1 VRLNRSFLLLLFGIG
16 LYASALDAQILVTL
30 STTSNSLSAGQ
41 SATLTAVCTA
51 NSGNTGVTWSVTPSL
66 GTLGVGNNLNG
77 SSITTTNN
85 YAAPDVV
92 TVRQTVTITARSIQD
107 PTKFASVN
115 IQLNPAS
122 IVVSPSTVTLN
133 PGASQQ
139 FTATG
144 GGAGYVWSISPSTGS
159 IDHNGVYTAP
169 PTVSAS
175 TNVTVTATSSAD
187 SSVFGTARI
196 TLTQTQTV
204 SVAISPTSVSLTQG
218 QTQQFTA
225 TVSNASSSAVIWSFT
240 PQAGTLDAN
249 GLYTAPS
256 LITATSTIRVTAT
269 AAADASKSASATVTL
284 TSVIDVGSGAPTGA
298 LQNQF
303 IGAFFRNGFANLVSL
318 PPLGAVKR
326 LGTTGYVQ
334 EFNDTLKTGAKLAL
348 ATLSPS
354 APQGP
359 DTTNSIAQL
368 YADLYAYYTTV
379 GATTA
384 GLPLYD
390 TLNCPAFDGNSCT
403 YDIFDKGYAL
413 FAYHSPLATGQN
425 FTIRNTFY
433 TEWTARLGITGP
445 GRPVDVETAVTAS
458 TKTTA
463 TVQSFVNG
471 AIYVISSGVNNAKAF
486 TVLSPIYDVYIAT
499 GGPASSLGL
508 PITQEITLSS
518 GVHRQTFEG
527 GILEYTPGGG
537 GPSQRLPVASV
548 AIAGASTGVPVALN
562 LGDMLT
568 LTATPTAANGSA
580 LTDRPVSWS
589 TSNSKVVSIE
599 AAGSKAVLHATG
611 GGLAAVTATS
621 EGVLSPKINLI
632 VIAPCCQVGDGA
644 PANVQRSFQDA
655 LTRNRITPQIPVAGP
670 AARVSNGYVQVI
682 QGSDGSTYWL
692 AQSDQ
697 VGSAFVVG
705 GLILQAYDALGGP
718 AGTLGYP
725 LSDRSAGGT
734 QRFENGAALAGN
746 PVRLVNAGVLA
757 KWALL
762 GYEAGSA
769 GAPTGDAAAFSTFGA
784 NAGSSQAFSG
794 ATLYAASAGP
804 RAGQAY
810 SVSGAILARYTALG
824 GASGNFGMPTSDEFV
839 TGGVH
844 QQNFEGGNI
853 TWAPGSSDAVEHA
866 ALKAPGVVASPPTV
880 AAGGRARLALVG
892 FPNASTLKVSVTG
905 QQDFTVATTN
915 GSYSWDMFF
924 PLTTRSAVLTVTA
937 LEPKS
942 GTTASGT
949 LTIKGYNDN
958 RVALARVQ
966 GDNQTGA
973 PGALLPLSLR
983 VAVRDA
989 AGDPV
994 TGATVSFAASSGSL
1008 LAASAVTDGNGI
1020 AETLVRLP
1028 AQETVTLVTAEAPG
1042 VASAPVTF
1050 AVRSMAT
1057 SLANFPK
1064 LQQAGRTA
1072 IGNGTATIGQKGA
1085 LLTAVASILRYH
1097 QNRSELPGP
1106 NGSADPA
1113 ALNTFLKNYCA
1124 PDASGKLNCDGFL
1137 SNPDS
1142 GEQVVNLWRAAEFT
1156 GGADVEIFAPTTNA
1170 IADLVAGGSPVLLS
1184 LGLSRNGAVAGG
1196 HFVVAIGIAAD
1207 GSIAIQDPSPVF
1219 ARVSL
1224 KDYLGGFTANGD
1236 IWKAEVRGVAQFALN
1251 SPVATR
1257 FLAAAI
1263 SQPPGGVEPMAL
1275 SVSSPAGWCGRPIDL
1290 LDAVDPAAAGNTGLM
1305 SRILGCD
1312 GAQSVYQLQVGSGQ
1326 AFRAVVDD
1334 LAAGGAMTDISGA
1347 AASSY
1352 KLTRPKLNL
1361 TIASQDVA
1369 VQAGGIVG
1377 AATFTPG
1384 IAPGGAA
1391 SIFGSG
1397 LSGAGKNTML
1407 DLDGTSMRVI
1417 FATPFQLNAEVPPG
1431 TTPGAHTLHIQSAYG
1446 TAAQTVTVSAV
1457 APGIFMV
1464 GNPPVAA
1471 VTNAAGGLV
1480 VPSNPLARGQTVTV
1494 WATGLGAVTASGNLS
1509 VTSSTVTAVVGGVEL
1524 PVQFAGLAPGFLGL
1538 GLYQVNVLIP
1548 TSTPPGLNV
1557 PFALKIEGQLSN
1569 AVSLAIQ

>member
-1 VRLNRSFLLLLFGIG
+1 VRLNRSLLLFLFGIG
-16 LYASALDAQILVTL
+16 LSAGALDAQVLVTL
-30 STTSNSLSAGQ
+30 STTNNSLSVGQ

-51 NSGNTGVTWSVTPSL
+51 PSGNTGVTWSVSPAL
-66 GTLGVGNNLNG
+66 GSLGVGNNSNG
-77 SSITTTNN
+77 ASITSTNN
-85 YAAPDVV
+85 YAAPDAIS
-92 TVRQTVTITARSIQD
+92 VRQSVTITARSIQD
-107 PTKFASVN
+107 PAKSASVN
-115 IQLNPAS
+115 IQLNPAP

-139 FTATG
+139 FSATG

-159 IDHNGVYTAP
+159 IDQNGVYTAP

-175 TNVTVTATSSAD
+175 TNITVTATSNAD

-196 TLTQTQTV
+196 TLTQSQTV

-225 TVSNASSSAVIWSFT
+225 TVSNASSNAVIWSFT
-240 PQAGTLDAN
+240 PQTGTLDAN

-256 LITATSTIRVTAT
+256 LITSTSTVRVTAT
-269 AAADASKSASATVTL
+269 AAADASKSASATVAL
-284 TSVIDVGSGAPTGA
+284 ASVIDVGSGAPTGA

-303 IGAFFRNGFANLVSL
+303 ISAFFRNGFANMVSL
-318 PPLGAVKR
+318 PPLGAVKQ

-359 DTTNSIAQL
+359 DTTNLIAQL

-390 TLNCPAFDGNSCT
+390 TLSCPTFDGNSCT

-413 FAYHSPLATGQN
+413 FAYHSPLATGQD

-445 GRPVDVETAVTAS
+445 GRPVGVETAVQS
-458 TKTTA
+458 TNTKA
-463 TVQSFVNG
+463 TVQTFANG
-471 AIYVISSGVNNAKAF
+471 AIYVISSGVNNAKPF
-486 TVLSPIYDVYIAT
+486 TVLSPIYDLYIAT

-508 PITQEITLSS
+508 PVTQEITLSS

-548 AIAGASTGVPVALN
+548 SIAGASTGVPMALN

-599 AAGSKAVLHATG
+599 ASGAKAVLHAAG
-611 GGLAAVTATS
+611 GGVATVIATS

-682 QGSDGSTYWL
+682 QGSDGATYWL

-734 QRFENGAALAGN
+734 QRFENAAALAGN
-746 PVRLVNAGVLA
+746 PVRLVNGGVLA

-762 GYEAGSA
+762 GYEVGSA
-769 GAPTGDAAAFSTFGA
+769 GAPTSDAAAFSTFGA
-784 NAGSSQAFSG
+784 NAGSSQSFSG
-794 ATLYAASAGP
+794 ATLFAASSGP
-804 RAGQAY
+804 RGGQAY
-810 SVSGAILARYTALG
+810 AVSGAILARYTVLG
-824 GASGNFGMPTSDEFV
+824 GAGGDFGMPTSDEFV
-839 TGGVH
+839 TGGIH

-866 ALKAPGVVASPPTV
+866 ALKTPGVVISPTTV
-880 AAGGRARLALVG
+880 AAGGRVRLALVG
-892 FPNASTLKVSVTG
+892 FPNASSLKVSITG

-915 GSYSWDMFF
+915 GSYAWDMFF
-924 PLTTRSAVLTVTA
+924 PLTTRSAVLTITA

-942 GTTASGT
+942 GATASGT
-949 LTIKGYNDN
+949 LSIKGFNDN
-958 RVALARVQ
+958 RVALAKVQ

-994 TGATVSFAASSGSL
+994 SGATVNFAASSGSL
-1008 LAASAVTDGNGI
+1008 LSASTVTDANGI
-1020 AETLVRLP
+1020 AETWLRLP
-1028 AQETVTLVTAEAPG
+1028 QQETVALVTAEAPG

-1050 AVRSMAT
+1050 AARSVAT

-1064 LQQAGRTA
+1064 LQQAGSTA
-1072 IGNGTATIGQKGA
+1072 IGNGTATIAQKGA

-1113 ALNTFLKNYCA
+1113 ALNAFLKNYCP

-1156 GGADVEIFAPTTNA
+1156 GGADVEIFAPTLAA
-1170 IADLVAGGSPVLLS
+1170 IADLVAGGSPVLVS
-1184 LGLSRNGAVAGG
+1184 LGLSRNGVPAGG
-1196 HFVVAIGIAAD
+1196 HVVVAIGIAAD

-1219 ARVSL
+1219 SRGSL
-1224 KDYLGGFTANGD
+1224 NEYLNGFAANGD
-1236 IWKAEVRGVAQFALN
+1236 TWKADARGVARFALS

-1257 FLAAAI
+1257 FLAAAL
-1263 SQPPGGVEPMAL
+1263 SQPVAL
-1275 SVSSPAGWCGRPIDL
+1275 LDAIAMDVSSPAGHCGRSIDL
-1290 LDAVDPAAAGNTGLM
+1290 PDAVDPTAAANTGLV
-1305 SRILGCD
+1305 SRILSCD
-1312 GAQSVYQLQVGSGQ
+1312 GAQSVYQLQAGSGQ

-1334 LAAGGAMTDISGA
+1334 LAPGGAMMDISGA
-1347 AASSY
+1347 GASSY
-1352 KLTRPKLNL
+1352 KLNRPKLNL
-1361 TIASQDVA
+1361 EVAPQDVA
-1369 VQAGGIVG
+1369 IQAGGIVN
-1377 AATFTPG
+1377 AATFLPG

-1391 SIFGSG
+1391 SVFGTG
-1397 LSGAGKNTML
+1397 LSGAGKTTTL
-1407 DLDGTSMRVI
+1407 DLDGTAMRVI
-1417 FATPFQLNAEVPPG
+1417 FATPFQINAEVPPG
-1431 TTPGAHTLHIQSAYG
+1431 TAPGAHTLHIQSAYG
-1446 TAAQTVTVSAV
+1446 TAAQTVTVSAL
-1457 APGIFMV
+1457 APGIFLV
-1464 GNPPVAA
+1464 GNPPVGAL
-1471 VTNAAGGLV
+1471 TNVVGGLV
-1480 VPSNPLARGQTVTV
+1480 APTNPLSRGQVVTV
-1494 WATGLGAVTASGNLS
+1494 WATGLGAVIANGNLS
-1509 VTSSTVTAVVGGVEL
+1509 VTGSPVTAVVGGVEL
-1524 PVQFAGLAPGFLGL
+1524 PVQFAGLAPGFLGF
-1538 GLYQVNVLIP
+1538 GLYRVNVLIP
-1548 TSTPPGLNV
+1548 TSTPPGLNL
-1557 PFALKIEGQLSN
+1557 PLALKIGDQLSN